1 MNSLVTLRAMQFNLN
16 AVADRVA
23 DVAAGTEANSVADA
37 EVPSVSEELDEA
49 SVLGFAQ
56 WHNLLP
62 WLSLYV
68 DRFELG
74 SIEFR
79 QKLAKLSRL
88 DGAVDKLRRC
98 EDIRLSSALHDN
110 QIPHVF
116 FKGVTVTEQ
125 FYRGLVKSRY
135 SDDIDLLLS
144 SEDLPRAYQL
154 ISGLGYQQA
163 DDGEDDPAKLTR
175 FVQRYPW
182 LYRWRDMSLCK
193 NQAPKQHL
201 DLHWRIADW
210 FTFPIETEQLIEQ
223 RSSICVQGENLPAL
237 PFAMLFVYVCVHGHT
252 DYFFRLR
259 YLVDVYAAMQQ
270 SEFNQAEV
278 LGVAKS
284 LGVKQKVIDSI
295 ATAKLFFDGE
305 EGENEYAS
313 LVLKRFVDS
322 NGFPERG
329 HPNRRRWTSQQRR
342 HYITKQV
349 RHRSN
354 NNAWYEPLLA
364 RFKYNQSMVASW
376 PEKIHPLIWYPA
388 ALLKRFLKLT
398 D

>member
-1 MNSLVTLRAMQFNLN
+1 VKMNSVVALRAMQFNLN

-23 DVAAGTEANSVADA
+23 DVAAGSEANSVADA
-37 EVPSVSEELDEA
+37 EMPSVSEELDET
-49 SVLGFAQ
+49 SVLRFAQ

-74 SIEFR
+74 SSEFR

-88 DGAVDKLRRC
+88 DGAVDSLRIR
-98 EDIRLSSALHDN
+98 EAIRLSSALYDN

-125 FYRGLVKSRY
+125 FYRGLVTSRY
-135 SDDIDLLLS
+135 ADDIDLLLR

-154 ISGLGYQQA
+154 ISSLGYQQPG
-163 DDGEDDPAKLTR
+163 DSEDDPAKLTR

-305 EGENEYAS
+305 EGDNEYAS
-313 LVLKRFVDS
+313 LVLKRFFDS

-342 HYITKQV
+342 RYITKQV

-364 RFKYNQSMVASW
+364 RCKYNQSMVASW
-376 PEKIHPLIWYPA
+376 PERIHPLVWHPVAMIKKS
-388 ALLKRFLKLT
+388 LK
-398 D
+398 

>member
-1 MNSLVTLRAMQFNLN
+1 MNSLVALRAMQFNLN

-37 EVPSVSEELDEA
+37 EMPSVSEELDEA
-49 SVLGFAQ
+49 SLLRFAQ

-62 WLSLYV
+62 WLSLYI
-68 DRFELG
+68 DRFQLG
-74 SIEFR
+74 SNEFR

-88 DGAVDKLRRC
+88 DGAVDSLRRC
-98 EDIRLSSALHDN
+98 EAIRLSTALHDN

-125 FYRGLVKSRY
+125 FYCGLVKSRY
-135 SDDIDLLLS
+135 SEDIDLLLR

-154 ISGLGYQQA
+154 ISSLGYQQP
-163 DDGEDDPAKLTR
+163 DDSEDDPAKLTR

-270 SEFNQAEV
+270 SEFNESEV
-278 LGVAKS
+278 LEVAKT

-295 ATAKLFFDGE
+295 ATAKLFFDDE
-305 EGENEYAS
+305 KTPNEYAIF
-313 LVLKRFVDS
+313 VLKRFVDS
-322 NGFPERG
+322 NGFPARS
-329 HPNRRRWTSQQRR
+329 HPNHRQWTSLDRR
-342 HYITKQV
+342 QYLLKQIE
-349 RHRSN
+349 HRGVNSR
-354 NNAWYEPLLA
+354 WYEPLVA
-364 RFKYNQSMVASW
+364 RCKYNESMVDSW
-376 PEKIHPLIWYPA
+376 PESISPWIWYPVA
-388 ALLKRFLKLT
+388 LVKRLLK
-398 D
+398 